1 MKCKITQLEVLV
13 KKNTHTLNRGFSQL
27 SILMGELLQNHSNQ
41 SYCYELGNQNT
52 VGYDPL
58 HLEFLESP
66 IIDCPSTRKKYTRF
80 NQPLSKIFQMLQ
92 QRNLLKPHKSKPLP
106 NPLPP
111 QINPNLYCDYHQIPG
126 HTTDECHTIKCVV

>member
-13 KKNTHTLNRGFSQL
+13 KGNTHILNRGFSQL
-27 SILMGELLQNHSNQ
+27 SMLMGELLQNHSNQ
-41 SYCYELGNQNT
+41 SYCSELGNQNT

-58 HLEFLESP
+58 HPEFLKLP
-66 IIDCPSTRKKYTRF
+66 IIDCPSTHREYIRF

-92 QRNLLKPHKSKPLP
+92 QRNLLKFHKSKLLP

-111 QINPNLYCDYHQIPG
+111 QINPNLYCDYH
-126 HTTDECHTIKCVV
+126 